1 MGFFSGLRK
10 RVKKF
15 IPKEVRPFVPYLA
28 AMIPGGQGL
37 GFLNNA
43 GLTSLA
49 AQKGLLAGGAKFLSD
64 DEADLK
70 DIGITSALA
79 ATPELLKSYGNQGMV
94 GSDFAKSAAGK
105 MVDSKGLPTLTTLA
119 AQGGIDAGIKA
130 AELNED
136 ALDKYNRE
144 LAAQGINDKA
154 GRRAAIRS
162 IYANTGTWDMD
173 EVDGML
179 DTYGYRTGG
188 RVGYAMGDRVDTEQI
203 IEDFQSLPSIT
214 KGIGNLARAGV
225 DNIDKIIEMIIRTNP
240 MLAAPDKL
248 IEILVERYGVDPGV
262 AQRKI
267 INRMS
272 DANEGFG
279 PQGPQGTPD
288 DGYNPNIGI
297 DAGAE
302 DYYGET
308 PAMPENLGDMGGNMD
323 DMSGNSIL
331 NRLRRGQQYE
341 EEVMPRPD
349 MKQMPL
355 PLDYE
360 PKYDRMPLPL
370 DYEPKYTPMM
380 SGGRVGYEKAGFVTD
395 PYVSAEDDKDTFSLT
410 DLVTNNIK
418 YREDDEDEDEGK
430 KSKKKSRTKD
440 DDLGENIE
448 MAIDGYNRL
457 YPEIK
462 PASIR
467 PLTFQDGGSVD
478 DRLMERV
485 KELQDEGL
493 DFASALAQAMK
504 EDMASGKAMGGI
516 MDGIDVN
523 MREQIDT
530 PRGDMMID
538 ENMEVADS
546 SLMDAYEIYK
556 FDMMEQGLEPMSLEE
571 FREQAIAESKMA
583 SMKSRRTMAAEGGLM
598 NLGGKEMDLRGG
610 GFVPMGAKERADD
623 VPARL
628 SKNEF
633 VMTADAV
640 RAAGGGS
647 VQKGADLMYDQ
658 MKQLEG
664 QA

>member
-571 FREQAIAESKMA
+571 FRDQAMAEGKMA
-583 SMKSRRTMAAEGGLM
+583 SQGGLM
-598 NLGGKEMDLRGG
+598 NLGGREMDLRGG